1 MANFFLA
8 VRFYTFLEISWGKQ
22 KVILNY
28 FAYLYEIIHLPHFKD
43 MKSLYLTIT
52 LALLSF
58 GMAAQSTVN
67 INPEIKHQTMEF
79 FGAADAW
86 SGNFVGKYWNEN
98 RKKEIADYLFSQDF
112 DASGNPV
119 GIGLSIWRV
128 NLGAGTLEQSGADIY
143 PYQRRAESYITL
155 DGSGYDWGKC
165 AGHEYFMQAAKE
177 RGCNQFILFSNSPLV
192 QFTENGKGY
201 SSYNNKCNLRQD
213 CYDAYAKYL
222 ADVTSH
228 LMDKGY
234 NIPYIS
240 PINEPQVDWCR
251 PTQEGSPWRNGD
263 MFKMIT
269 ALDKAL
275 GQSPKFNDTRIF
287 VAEAARFKALYTNSE
302 SMLKIFDSDTL
313 ECPERQL
320 YTFFDTKSPYYISN
334 LKHVDNEFTAHP
346 YHNHFSSEELR
357 EVHRLA
363 KKEID
368 KYGIDFHS
376 SEWCLLPSEEQYGG
390 ITADWG
396 KGNHGDIQAA
406 LMMARII
413 HSDFVDTEAVSWCYW
428 KGMELNGNHAL
439 ISLYATDGD
448 IHKGGY
454 VAANKM
460 LWALGNYSRFIR
472 PGYTRISLDGADDLD
487 SLAGTAF
494 VSPDGTQIVTV
505 FVNSSFEDIGIDVKL
520 PKTWKKKLLNVKS
533 YRTDARHDLAKSY
546 SGKDYHHTIGA
557 RGLTTIVFDFQ
568 K

>member
-1 MANFFLA
+1 
-8 VRFYTFLEISWGKQ
+8 
-22 KVILNY
+22 
-28 FAYLYEIIHLPHFKD
+28 
-43 MKSLYLTIT
+43 MKSYFSILVLT
-52 LALLSF
+52 LLSCRI
-58 GMAAQSTVN
+58 AAQDKVT
-67 INPEIKHQTMEF
+67 INPDSRHQTMEF

-86 SGNFVGKYWNEN
+86 SGNFVGKYWNED
-98 RKKEIADYLFSQDF
+98 RKKEIADYLFSQEF

-128 NLGAGTLEQSGADIY
+128 NLGAGTEEQSGADIY
-143 PYQRRAESYITL
+143 PYQRRAESYMKS

-165 AGHEYFMQAAKE
+165 AGQEYFMQAAKE
-177 RGCNQFILFSNSPLV
+177 RSCNQFILFSNSPLV

-201 SSYNNKCNLRQD
+201 SSYDNKCNLRPD

-222 ADVTSH
+222 VDVTAH

-240 PINEPQVDWCR
+240 PINEPQVDWYQ
-251 PTQEGSPWRNGD
+251 PTQEGTPWRNGE

-275 GQSPKFNDTRIF
+275 SESSKFEDTRIF
-287 VAEAARFKALYTNSE
+287 IAEAARFKVLYTHPE
-302 SMLKIFDSDTL
+302 EQLKRFDSDTL
-313 ECPERQL
+313 ECPGKQL
-320 YTFFDTKSPYYISN
+320 YTFFDTQSPYYIGD

-346 YHNHFSSEELR
+346 YHNHFSSDELR
-357 EVHRLA
+357 EVHRSA

-368 KYGIDFHS
+368 RYGIDLHS
-376 SEWCLLPSEEQYGG
+376 SEWCLLPSEQQYGG

-428 KGMELNGNHAL
+428 KGMELYGNYAL
-439 ISLYATDGD
+439 IALQGTDGD
-448 IHKGGY
+448 VHKSGY
-454 VAANKM
+454 VTANKM
-460 LWALGNYSRFIR
+460 LWALGNYSRFVR
-472 PGYTRISLDGADDLD
+472 PGYTRIALDGADELD
-487 SLAGTAF
+487 RIAGTAF
-494 VSPDGTQIVTV
+494 VSPDGKQIVAV
-505 FVNSSFEDIGIDVKL
+505 FVNSSFEDIELDVTL
-520 PKTWKKKLLNVKS
+520 PKTWKKNFSCVKS
-533 YRTDARHDLAKSY
+533 YRTDARHDLAKVH
-546 SGKDYHHTIGA
+546 SGKDFHHTIGA